1 MVPPAGS
8 RGSARSVAENF
19 HQAMEGT
26 GSRSSAKPEWRP
38 SLGRTGT
45 TFEMTDL
52 LFSAFGGRKS
62 KVNPA
67 RRRLT
72 WS

>member
-1 MVPPAGS
+1 MEGS
-8 RGSARSVAENF
+8 RFSIVR
-19 HQAMEGT
+19 
-26 GSRSSAKPEWRP
+26 KPEWRP

-45 TFEMTDL
+45 TFQMTDL

-62 KVNPA
+62 EVNPA